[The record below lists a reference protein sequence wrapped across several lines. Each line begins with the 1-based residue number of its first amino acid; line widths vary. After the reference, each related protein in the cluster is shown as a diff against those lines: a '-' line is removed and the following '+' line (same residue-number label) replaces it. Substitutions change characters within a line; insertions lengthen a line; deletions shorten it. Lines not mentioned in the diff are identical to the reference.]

1 MFVDGGANG
10 TGYLAVGTPVSA
22 LPKGSVTYK
31 GFAEIV
37 LNSPSGAAQTGNF
50 ELSLNFSGSGDVT
63 GSLSASTND
72 YMMVCQIRS
81 LWTEALPSY
90 HRQQP

>member
-10 TGYLAVGTPVSA
+10 TGYFVVGTPVST

-37 LNSPSGAAQTGNF
+37 LNSPSGAAQKGNRAVSEF
-50 ELSLNFSGSGDVT
+50 
-63 GSLSASTND
+63 
-72 YMMVCQIRS
+72 
-81 LWTEALPSY
+81 
-90 HRQQP
+90 

>member
-10 TGYLAVGTPVSA
+10 TGYLVVGTPVST

-37 LNSPSGAAQTGNF
+37 LNSPSGAAQKGNRAVSEF
-50 ELSLNFSGSGDVT
+50 
-63 GSLSASTND
+63 
-72 YMMVCQIRS
+72 
-81 LWTEALPSY
+81 
-90 HRQQP
+90 